1 MKYSRNTMQ
10 FVKLYMLL
18 LILISGLGI
27 YLYPKQYAAPS
38 SSYYKE
44 YDDKRDKIYRDII
57 KNKTQKEMEFRVNT
71 SIANA
76 SSDDRIYLKKRAIQS
91 FNENSSRLSGAKII
105 KERASHGLSKDGVV
119 TRDSSMSVAQRR
131 ASSLSEWTK
140 KNFEKKAN

>member
-18 LILISGLGI
+18 LIVISGLGI

-38 SSYYKE
+38 ATYYKE

-57 KNKTQKEMEFRVNT
+57 KSKTQKEMDFRVNT

-76 SSDDRIYLKKRAIQS
+76 NSDDRIYLKKRAIQS
-91 FNENSSRLSGAKII
+91 FNENSARLSGAKII
-105 KERASHGLSKDGVV
+105 KDRASHGYSKDGVV
-119 TRDSSMSVAQRR
+119 TRESSMSVAQRR
-131 ASSLSEWTK
+131 ASSLSDWTR